1 MFQKHCPGCFENK
14 QGLAQCPHCG
24 YDESLPRSP
33 LLLPHGTMLANT
45 YRIGRV
51 LGRPGG
57 FGVTYLAW
65 DMHLQQR
72 VAVKEYLPRD
82 KVSRDSAT
90 LQVAVHLPEYEANFN
105 FGLDQFLAEARM
117 IAKFDHP
124 NIVRVRNFFRAN
136 GTAYLVMDYYE
147 GRSLG
152 DYLTQLDG
160 PVNADAAASLLL
172 PVLDGLQFVHDR
184 GVLHRDVKPHNI
196 DMTGTGRMI
205 LLDFGAARQAAG
217 ERVESISV
225 VLSEGYAPL
234 EQYQKNSPQGPWTD
248 IYGVGATLYRMLKGT
263 PPPVALDRLGAD
275 PLDGD
280 LGLPDTLAVVL
291 RKSLGLRPADRYVTA
306 LEFKQALIVALNLT
320 EISATATRSFVAPQ
334 EKEKDTKAVAWG
346 SPTDSIATVRRAGTT
361 MISANSLSAAPAA
374 PAWGPAWLIAGAIVL
389 GALIISLPLWL
400 RG

>member
-14 QGLAQCPHCG
+14 QGLAACPHCG
-24 YDESLPRSP
+24 YDESEPRSP

-65 DMHLQQR
+65 DSHLQQR
-72 VAVKEYLPRD
+72 VAVKEYLPRE
-82 KVSRDSAT
+82 KVSRDLAS
-90 LQVAVHLPEYEANFN
+90 LQVNVYTPEQLTHFN
-105 FGLDQFLAEARM
+105 FGLDQFLSEARM

-124 NIVRVRNFFRAN
+124 NIVRVRNFFRAF

-152 DYLTQLDG
+152 DYLAQLEH
-160 PVNADAAASLLL
+160 PVETEAAGQMMLA
-172 PVLDGLQFVHDR
+172 VLDGLQFVHDR

-196 DMTGTGRMI
+196 YMTSTGRVI

-217 ERVESISV
+217 IHVDSISV

-248 IYGVGATLYRMLKGT
+248 IYGVAATLYRMLKGA
-263 PPPVALDRLGAD
+263 PPVVALDRLGAD
-275 PLDGD
+275 PLEEDFE
-280 LGLPDTLAVVL
+280 LPEKLTIVL
-291 RKSLGLRPADRYVTA
+291 RKALALRPHERYTTAAEFKLALQDALGLSDQPVVTA
-306 LEFKQALIVALNLT
+306 RPLSGAAEP
-320 EISATATRSFVAPQ
+320 E
-334 EKEKDTKAVAWG
+334 TKTVAWG
-346 SPTDSIATVRRAGTT
+346 NPTDNALMKRGAMTISPPAPIAWARHG
-361 MISANSLSAAPAA
+361 
-374 PAWGPAWLIAGAIVL
+374 
-389 GALIISLPLWL
+389 
-400 RG
+400 

>member
-14 QGLAQCPHCG
+14 QGLAECPHCG
-24 YDESLPRSP
+24 YDESAQRSS
-33 LLLPHGTMLANT
+33 LLLPHGTVLANT

-82 KVSRDSAT
+82 RVARDSNT
-90 LQVAVHLPEYEANFN
+90 LEVTVHMPDQAAGFN
-105 FGLDQFLAEARM
+105 YGLDQFLAEARM

-124 NIVRVRNFFRAN
+124 NIVRVRNFFRAF

-152 DYLTQLDG
+152 DYLAQLEQ
-160 PVNADAAASLLL
+160 PVAAEAAGQMMVS
-172 PVLDGLQFVHDR
+172 VLEGLQFVHDR

-196 DMTGTGRMI
+196 YMTSTGRVI

-217 ERVESISV
+217 ERIESISV

-248 IYGVGATLYRMLKGT
+248 IYGVGATLYRMLKGA

-275 PLDGD
+275 PLDAD
-280 LGLPDTLAVVL
+280 LGLPTALTTVL
-291 RKSLGLRPADRYVTA
+291 RKALAVLPPGRYATA
-306 LEFKQALIVALNLT
+306 LEFKQALMDALNLGLST
-320 EISATATRSFVAPQ
+320 VSPVTRAVFGV
-334 EKEKDTKAVAWG
+334 EDKETKAVAWG
-346 SPTDSIATVRRAGTT
+346 APTDS
-361 MISANSLSAAPAA
+361 MMP
-374 PAWGPAWLIAGAIVL
+374 PPPPWGPALLIAGAIVV

-400 RG
+400 R

>member
-33 LLLPHGTMLANT
+33 LLLPHGTVLADT

-51 LGRPGG
+51 LGKPGG

-65 DMHLQQR
+65 DLHLQQR

-82 KVSRDSAT
+82 
-90 LQVAVHLPEYEANFN
+90 LVARESSSLEVTVHVPEHAEHFT

-124 NIVRVRNFFRAN
+124 NIVRVRNFFRAH

-152 DYLTQLDG
+152 DYLVQLEGTVD
-160 PVNADAAASLLL
+160 PQAAASLLL
-172 PVLDGLQFVHDR
+172 PVLDGLQFVHDH

-196 DMTGTGRMI
+196 YMTGTGRMI

-248 IYGVGATLYRMLKGT
+248 IYGVGATLYRMLKGA
-263 PPPVALDRLGAD
+263 PPPVALDRLGDD
-275 PLDGD
+275 PLDAD
-280 LGLPDTLAVVL
+280 LGLPGELSVVL
-291 RKSLGLRPADRYVTA
+291 RKSLGLRPSERYASA
-306 LEFKQALIVALNLT
+306 LEFKKALMTALDLSEN
-320 EISATATRSFVAPQ
+320 ATTGVSRAFVAPV
-334 EKEKDTKAVAWG
+334 EKETKAVAWG
-346 SPTDSIATVRRAGTT
+346 APTDNVATVRRAGSAL
-361 MISANSLSAAPAA
+361 ISASALPAPA
-374 PAWGPAWLIAGAIVL
+374 PVPWGPAWLIAGAIVL

>member
-14 QGLAQCPHCG
+14 QGLAACPYCG
-24 YDESLPRSP
+24 YDESEPRSP
-33 LLLPHGTMLANT
+33 LLLPHGTMLAST

-65 DMHLQQR
+65 DSHLQQR
-72 VAVKEYLPRD
+72 VAVKEYLPRE
-82 KVSRDSAT
+82 KVARDPAS
-90 LQVAVHLPEYEANFN
+90 LQVNAHTPEQLTHFN
-105 FGLDQFLAEARM
+105 FGLDQFLSEARM

-124 NIVRVRNFFRAN
+124 NIVRVRNFFRAF

-152 DYLTQLDG
+152 DYLSTLDQ
-160 PVNADAAASLLL
+160 PVETEAAVSMMLS
-172 PVLDGLQFVHDR
+172 VLDGLQFVHDR

-196 DMTGTGRMI
+196 YMTNSGRVI

-217 ERVESISV
+217 VHVDSISV

-248 IYGVGATLYRMLKGT
+248 IYGVAATLYRMLKGA
-263 PPPVALDRLGAD
+263 PPPVALDRLGVD
-275 PLDGD
+275 QLEQDFQ
-280 LGLPDTLAVVL
+280 LPEKLSVVL
-291 RKSLGLRPADRYVTA
+291 RKALALRPQDRYTTAAEFKLSLRDALGLAEQDAITVRPLGGAV
-306 LEFKQALIVALNLT
+306 EP
-320 EISATATRSFVAPQ
+320 E
-334 EKEKDTKAVAWG
+334 TKTVAWG
-346 SPTDSIATVRRAGTT
+346 NPSD
-361 MISANSLSAAPAA
+361 NSLAVGRGPKVEHSPAPV
-374 PAWGPAWLIAGAIVL
+374 AWGPAWLIAGAIIL
-389 GALIISLPLWL
+389 GAVIISLPLWL

>member
-1 MFQKHCPGCFENK
+1 MYQKHCPGCFENK

-33 LLLPHGTMLANT
+33 LLLPHGTVLSDT

-82 KVSRDSAT
+82 LVAREPAT
-90 LQVAVHLPEYEANFN
+90 LAVTVHVPEQAANFN
-105 FGLDQFLAEARM
+105 FGLDQFLAETRM

-124 NIVRVRNFFRAN
+124 NIVRVRNFFRAH
-136 GTAYLVMDYYE
+136 GTAYMVMDYYE

-152 DYLTQLDG
+152 DYLGQLEG
-160 PVNADAAASLLL
+160 TVNAEAAASLLL

-196 DMTGTGRMI
+196 YMTGAGRMI

-217 ERVESISV
+217 ERVESMSV

-248 IYGVGATLYRMLKGT
+248 IYGVGATLYRMLKGV

-275 PLDGD
+275 PLEGD
-280 LGLPDTLAVVL
+280 LDLPERLAAVL
-291 RKSLGLRPADRYVTA
+291 RKSLGLRPPERYATA
-306 LEFKQALIVALNLT
+306 LEFRQALT
-320 EISATATRSFVAPQ
+320 EVLGLSDAVATATRSYAVPQ
-334 EKEKDTKAVAWG
+334 DKETKAVAWG
-346 SPTDSIATVRRAGTT
+346 TPTDTVPTVRRAGAAAV
-361 MISANSLSAAPAA
+361 MALPSPAPAA

>member
-33 LLLPHGTMLANT
+33 LLLPHGTVLAST

-82 KVSRDSAT
+82 KVARDVAT
-90 LQVAVHLPEYEANFN
+90 LQVSVHVPEYETQFN

-124 NIVRVRNFFRAN
+124 NIVRVRNFFRAH

-152 DYLTQLDG
+152 DYLAQLEG
-160 PVNADAAASLLL
+160 TVNAEAAASLLL

-196 DMTGTGRMI
+196 YMTGAGRMI

-217 ERVESISV
+217 DHVESISV

-263 PPPVALDRLGAD
+263 PPPVALDRLGDD
-275 PLDGD
+275 PLDAD
-280 LGLPDTLAVVL
+280 FGLPEPLTTVL
-291 RKSLGLRPADRYVTA
+291 RKSLGLRPSDRYATA
-306 LEFKQALIVALNLT
+306 LEFKQALTDALNLSET
-320 EISATATRSFVAPQ
+320 TATATRSFVAPQ
-334 EKEKDTKAVAWG
+334 EKETKAVAWG
-346 SPTDSIATVRRAGTT
+346 APTDSVATVRRAGSA
-361 MISANSLSAAPAA
+361 MISAYSPAPVT
-374 PAWGPAWLIAGAIVL
+374 PPPWGPAWLIAGAIVVA
-389 GALIISLPLWL
+389 ALIISIPLWL
-400 RG
+400 HG

>member
-14 QGLAQCPHCG
+14 QGLAACPHCG
-24 YDESLPRSP
+24 YDESAPRSQ
-33 LLLPHGTMLANT
+33 LLMPHGTILAGT

-65 DMHLQQR
+65 DTQLQQR

-82 KVSRDSAT
+82 KVGRDAST
-90 LQVAVHLPEYEANFN
+90 LQISVHMPEQEAHFN
-105 FGLDQFLAEARM
+105 FGLDQFLSEARM

-124 NIVRVRNFFRAN
+124 NIVRVRNFFRAF

-152 DYLTQLDG
+152 DYLSQLDK
-160 PVNADAAASLLL
+160 PIEAAAAGQMMLS
-172 PVLDGLQFVHDR
+172 VLDGLQFVHDH

-196 DMTGTGRMI
+196 YMTSTGRVI

-217 ERVESISV
+217 DNVDSISV

-248 IYGVGATLYRMLKGT
+248 IYGVGATLYRMLKGVA
-263 PPPVALDRLGAD
+263 PPMALDRLGAD
-275 PLDGD
+275 PLDAD
-280 LGLPDTLAVVL
+280 FGLPARLTAVL
-291 RKSLGLRPADRYVTA
+291 RKALALRPPERYATA
-306 LEFKQALIVALNLT
+306 LEFKQALMAALELSDQT
-320 EISATATRSFVAPQ
+320 IAPSRAFPASP
-334 EKEKDTKAVAWG
+334 EAETKAVAWG
-346 SPTDSIATVRRAGTT
+346 MPVDTVHALKREADAPPP
-361 MISANSLSAAPAA
+361 IAPAPA
-374 PAWGPAWLIAGAIVL
+374 PIAWGPAWLIAGAIVL

>member
-14 QGLAQCPHCG
+14 QGLAACPYCS
-24 YDESLPRSP
+24 YDESEPRSP
-33 LLLPHGTMLANT
+33 LLLPHGTMLAST

-65 DMHLQQR
+65 DSHLQQR
-72 VAVKEYLPRD
+72 VAVKEYLPRE
-82 KVSRDSAT
+82 KVARDLAT
-90 LQVAVHLPEYEANFN
+90 LQVNVHTPEQLPHFN
-105 FGLDQFLAEARM
+105 FGLDQFLSEARM
-117 IAKFDHP
+117 IAKFDQP
-124 NIVRVRNFFRAN
+124 NIVRVRNFFRAF

-152 DYLTQLDG
+152 DYLAQLEQ
-160 PVNADAAASLLL
+160 PVETEAAVSMMLS
-172 PVLDGLQFVHDR
+172 VLDGLQFVHDR

-196 DMTGTGRMI
+196 YMTNGGRVI

-217 ERVESISV
+217 VHVDSISV

-248 IYGVGATLYRMLKGT
+248 IYGVAATLYRMLKGA

-275 PLDGD
+275 PLEDD
-280 LGLPDTLAVVL
+280 FELPDRLALVL
-291 RKSLGLRPADRYVTA
+291 RKALALRPHERYTTAAEFKNALKDALGLSEQDPITA
-306 LEFKQALIVALNLT
+306 LPLAGDVEP
-320 EISATATRSFVAPQ
+320 E
-334 EKEKDTKAVAWG
+334 TKTVAWG
-346 SPTDSIATVRRAGTT
+346 NPADSTLAMRRTT
-361 MISANSLSAAPAA
+361 MPMGLPAPAI
-374 PAWGPAWLIAGAIVL
+374 AWGPAWLIAAAIVL
-389 GALIISLPLWL
+389 GAFIISLPLWL

>member
-14 QGLAQCPHCG
+14 QGLAACPHCG
-24 YDESLPRSP
+24 YDESEPRSP

-65 DMHLQQR
+65 DSHLQQR
-72 VAVKEYLPRD
+72 VAVKEYLPRE
-82 KVSRDSAT
+82 KVARDPST
-90 LQVAVHLPEYEANFN
+90 LQVNVHTPDQLTHFN
-105 FGLDQFLAEARM
+105 FGLDQFLSEARM

-124 NIVRVRNFFRAN
+124 NIVRVRNFFRAF

-152 DYLTQLDG
+152 DYLSQLEQPVETQ
-160 PVNADAAASLLL
+160 AAVSMMLS
-172 PVLDGLQFVHDR
+172 VLDGLQFVHDR

-196 DMTGTGRMI
+196 YMTNSGRVI

-217 ERVESISV
+217 VHVDSISV

-248 IYGVGATLYRMLKGT
+248 IYGVAATLFRMLKGA
-263 PPPVALDRLGAD
+263 PPPVALDRLGVD
-275 PLDGD
+275 PLEEDFQ
-280 LGLPDTLAVVL
+280 LPEELSKVL
-291 RKSLGLRPADRYVTA
+291 RKALALRPHERYTTA
-306 LEFKQALIVALNLT
+306 AEFRMALT
-320 EISATATRSFVAPQ
+320 EATGLSDPSTTTLRPLTGAVEP
-334 EKEKDTKAVAWG
+334 ETKTVAWG
-346 SPTDSIATVRRAGTT
+346 HPTDASLAVKRATMSSDSRVT
-361 MISANSLSAAPAA
+361 MG
-374 PAWGPAWLIAGAIVL
+374 WGPAWLIAGAILL
-389 GALIISLPLWL
+389 GAVIISLPLWL

>member
-14 QGLAQCPHCG
+14 QGLAACPYCS
-24 YDESLPRSP
+24 YDESEPRSP

-65 DMHLQQR
+65 DAHLQQR

-82 KVSRDSAT
+82 KVGRDPTT
-90 LQVAVHLPEYEANFN
+90 LNVAVHLPEQVTSFN
-105 FGLDQFLAEARM
+105 FGLDQFLSEARM

-124 NIVRVRNFFRAN
+124 NIVRVRNFFRAF

-152 DYLTQLDG
+152 DYLAQVEREVET
-160 PVNADAAASLLL
+160 DAAVQMMLA
-172 PVLDGLQFVHDR
+172 VLDGLQFVHDR

-196 DMTGTGRMI
+196 YMTNAGRVI
-205 LLDFGAARQAAG
+205 LLDFGAARQASG
-217 ERVESISV
+217 ISVDSISV

-248 IYGVGATLYRMLKGT
+248 IYGVAATLYRMLKGA
-263 PPPVALDRLGAD
+263 PPLVALDRLGTD
-275 PLDGD
+275 PLEGD
-280 LGLPDTLAVVL
+280 LGLSEKITPVL
-291 RKSLGLRPADRYVTA
+291 RKALALRPHERYTSA
-306 LEFKQALIVALNLT
+306 SEFKHALMLALDIANQT
-320 EISATATRSFVAPQ
+320 KPPISTLPGSVEP
-334 EKEKDTKAVAWG
+334 ETKTVAWG
-346 SPTDSIATVRRAGTT
+346 HPTDTSLVMNRDVSTVV
-361 MISANSLSAAPAA
+361 SNSVAPVQWAQV
-374 PAWGPAWLIAGAIVL
+374 WLIAAAIVL

-400 RG
+400 R

>member
-14 QGLAQCPHCG
+14 QGLAACPYCS
-24 YDESLPRSP
+24 YDESEPRSP

-65 DMHLQQR
+65 DSHLQQR
-72 VAVKEYLPRD
+72 VAVKEYLPRE
-82 KVSRDSAT
+82 KVARDLTT
-90 LQVAVHLPEYEANFN
+90 LQVNVHTPEQLTHFN
-105 FGLDQFLAEARM
+105 FGLDQFLSEARM

-124 NIVRVRNFFRAN
+124 NIVRVRNFFRAF

-152 DYLTQLDG
+152 DYLGQLEH
-160 PVNADAAASLLL
+160 PVETEAAGAMMLS
-172 PVLDGLQFVHDR
+172 VLDGLQFVHDR

-196 DMTGTGRMI
+196 YMTNSGRVI

-217 ERVESISV
+217 INVDSISV

-248 IYGVGATLYRMLKGT
+248 IYGVAATLYRMLKGA
-263 PPPVALDRLGAD
+263 PPPVALDRLGVD
-275 PLDGD
+275 PLEGD
-280 LGLPDTLAVVL
+280 LALPEKLATVL
-291 RKSLGLRPADRYVTA
+291 RKGLALRPHERYTTA
-306 LEFKQALIVALNLT
+306 AEFKLVLMDALGIADQAAITARPLPGPT
-320 EISATATRSFVAPQ
+320 EP
-334 EKEKDTKAVAWG
+334 ETKTVAWG
-346 SPTDSIATVRRAGTT
+346 NPTDSALAFKRTIAVT
-361 MISANSLSAAPAA
+361 NSSRVVG
-374 PAWGPAWLIAGAIVL
+374 WGPAWLIAGAIVL
-389 GALIISLPLWL
+389 GAAIISLPLWL
-400 RG
+400 R

>member
-14 QGLAQCPHCG
+14 QGLAACPYCS
-24 YDESLPRSP
+24 YDESEPRSP
-33 LLLPHGTMLANT
+33 LLLPHGTQLANT

-65 DMHLQQR
+65 DSHLQQR

-82 KVSRDSAT
+82 KVARDPVS
-90 LQVAVHLPEYEANFN
+90 LQMNVHVPDQVAHFN
-105 FGLDQFLAEARM
+105 FGLDQFLSEARM

-124 NIVRVRNFFRAN
+124 NIVRVRNFFRAY

-152 DYLTQLDG
+152 DYL
-160 PVNADAAASLLL
+160 ASLEHPVEPTAAVQMMLS
-172 PVLDGLQFVHDR
+172 VLDGLQFVHDR

-196 DMTGTGRMI
+196 YMTSTGRVI

-217 ERVESISV
+217 ISVDSISV

-248 IYGVGATLYRMLKGT
+248 IYGVAATLYRMLKGG
-263 PPPVALDRLGAD
+263 PPAVALDRLGAD
-275 PLDGD
+275 PLDAD
-280 LGLPDTLAVVL
+280 FELPERLAVVL
-291 RKSLGLRPADRYVTA
+291 RKALALRPHERYTSA
-306 LEFKQALIVALNLT
+306 LEFKQALMSALDITDQKHAHVTQTLQGSV
-320 EISATATRSFVAPQ
+320 EP
-334 EKEKDTKAVAWG
+334 ETKTVAWG
-346 SPTDSIATVRRAGTT
+346 NPSDPSQLNKRDASPTIVTSTVVPT
-361 MISANSLSAAPAA
+361 P
-374 PAWGPAWLIAGAIVL
+374 WGPAWLIAAAIVL
-389 GALIISLPLWL
+389 GAVIISLPLWL
-400 RG
+400 NR

>member
-14 QGLAQCPHCG
+14 QGLAECPHCG
-24 YDESLPRSP
+24 YDESTVRSS

-82 KVSRDSAT
+82 RVARDNTSLEVS
-90 LQVAVHLPEYEANFN
+90 VHMPEQAADFTY
-105 FGLDQFLAEARM
+105 GLDQFLAEARM

-124 NIVRVRNFFRAN
+124 NIVRVRNFFRAF

-152 DYLTQLDG
+152 DYLAQLDQ
-160 PVNADAAASLLL
+160 PVAVEAAGQMMVS
-172 PVLDGLQFVHDR
+172 VLDGLQFVHDR

-196 DMTGTGRMI
+196 YMTSTGRVI

-217 ERVESISV
+217 ERIDSISV

-248 IYGVGATLYRMLKGT
+248 IYGVGATLYRMLKGA
-263 PPPVALDRLGAD
+263 PPPVALDRLGTD
-275 PLDGD
+275 PLDAD
-280 LGLPDTLAVVL
+280 LGLPAPLVTVIRKALAVL
-291 RKSLGLRPADRYVTA
+291 PPGRYATA
-306 LEFKQALIVALNLT
+306 LEFKQALMAALNLG
-320 EISATATRSFVAPQ
+320 ENAIAPMPGAFLGIE
-334 EKEKDTKAVAWG
+334 EKPTKAVAWG
-346 SPTDSIATVRRAGTT
+346 SATATIMLPKHGE
-361 MISANSLSAAPAA
+361 AAAAPPGAA
-374 PAWGPAWLIAGAIVL
+374 VVAWGPAWLIAAAIIVGAI
-389 GALIISLPLWL
+389 IISLPLWL
-400 RG
+400 R

>member
-14 QGLAQCPHCG
+14 QALASCPYCG
-24 YDESLPRSP
+24 YDESAARSP
-33 LLLPHGTMLANT
+33 LLLPHGTILANT

-65 DMHLQQR
+65 DTHLQQR
-72 VAVKEYLPRD
+72 VAVKEYLPRE
-82 KVSRDSAT
+82 KVARDPVT
-90 LQVAVHLPEYEANFN
+90 LQVNVHVPEQAQHFN
-105 FGLDQFLAEARM
+105 FGLDQFLSEARM

-124 NIVRVRNFFRAN
+124 NIVRVRNFFRAY

-152 DYLTQLDG
+152 DYLSHLDQ
-160 PVNADAAASLLL
+160 PVEMEAAGSMMIS
-172 PVLDGLQFVHDR
+172 VLDGLQFVHDH

-196 DMTGTGRMI
+196 YMTNSGRVI

-217 ERVESISV
+217 TRVDSISV

-248 IYGVGATLYRMLKGT
+248 IYGVAATLYRMLKGA
-263 PPPVALDRLGAD
+263 PPVVALDRLGAD
-275 PLDGD
+275 PLDED
-280 LGLPDTLAVVL
+280 FGLPEKLTVVL
-291 RKSLGLRPADRYVTA
+291 RKALALRPHERYSVA
-306 LEFKQALIVALNLT
+306 SEFKAALIDALDLPDQ
-320 EISATATRSFVAPQ
+320 ATVLSRVAPRVQ
-334 EKEKDTKAVAWG
+334 EPETKSVAWG
-346 SPTDSIATVRRAGTT
+346 HPSDTTLAIKRNTGAPTVIAPP
-361 MISANSLSAAPAA
+361 APSQ
-374 PAWGPAWLIAGAIVL
+374 WGPAWLIAAAIVL
-389 GALIISLPLWL
+389 GAFIISLPLWL

>member
-82 KVSRDSAT
+82 KVSRDAAT
-90 LQVAVHLPEYEANFN
+90 LQVAVHVPEYEAQFN

-124 NIVRVRNFFRAN
+124 NIVRVRNFFRAH

-152 DYLTQLDG
+152 DYLAQLEST
-160 PVNADAAASLLL
+160 VNAEAAASLLM

-196 DMTGTGRMI
+196 YMTSAGRMI

-217 ERVESISV
+217 DHVESISV

-248 IYGVGATLYRMLKGT
+248 IYGVGATLYRMLKGA
-263 PPPVALDRLGAD
+263 PPPVALDRLGDD
-275 PLDGD
+275 PLSAD
-280 LGLPDTLAVVL
+280 LGLPEPLALVV
-291 RKSLGLRPADRYVTA
+291 RRALGLRPSDRYATAREFKEALATA
-306 LEFKQALIVALNLT
+306 LNIDEV
-320 EISATATRSFVAPQ
+320 SATATRSGVTPQ
-334 EKEKDTKAVAWG
+334 DKETKAVAWG
-346 SPTDSIATVRRAGTT
+346 APVDTAVTVRRAGTA
-361 MISANSLSAAPAA
+361 MISASALAPAA
-374 PAWGPAWLIAGAIVL
+374 APPWGPAWLIAGAILL
-389 GALIISLPLWL
+389 GALMISLPLWL